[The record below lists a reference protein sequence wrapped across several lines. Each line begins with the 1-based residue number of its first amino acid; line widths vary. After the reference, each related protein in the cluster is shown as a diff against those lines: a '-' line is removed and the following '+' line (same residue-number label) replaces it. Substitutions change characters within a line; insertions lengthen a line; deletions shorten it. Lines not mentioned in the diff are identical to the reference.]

1 MREVASNKL
10 TVDMLTSDSNEK
22 VNRFI
27 SSERAFTLMNELKET
42 PAYWKTLAMVKQ
54 LGVPTCFMTLASS
67 VEMRWNELIFIISK
81 LNK

>member
-42 PAYWKTLAMVKQ
+42 PAY
-54 LGVPTCFMTLASS
+54 
-67 VEMRWNELIFIISK
+67 
-81 LNK
+81 